1 MTKGHIAGTYKNCP
15 FPVGVQDHHLIHGS
29 LDPSESTAERHLNW
43 FSYFSTSCRYVQQT
57 DRPLNTGNSRPHLCI
72 PCMRCSL
79 ITHTHTRPFNGPF
92 SGTPRVSRYQKDK
105 TNLDFTE
112 ARDSEWQWHQLGHM
126 HSLHLSPDRHLHAST
141 PCMRCSLIHTMIT
154 WKAVFTI
161 MSKRLTAIVEPFFPT
176 PPLTTTG
183 K

>member
-1 MTKGHIAGTYKNCP
+1 VTKGHIAGTSKNCP

-79 ITHTHTRPFNGPF
+79 ITHTH
-92 SGTPRVSRYQKDK
+92 
-105 TNLDFTE
+105 
-112 ARDSEWQWHQLGHM
+112 AH
-126 HSLHLSPDRHLHAST
+126 
-141 PCMRCSLIHTMIT
+141 
-154 WKAVFTI
+154 
-161 MSKRLTAIVEPFFPT
+161 LTALFPGLPGWAGT
-176 PPLTTTG
+176 RKIKPIWILLKQETVSGSGISWAICTVCTSLQTDTYMPAPHACDAA
-183 K
+183 